1 MKKEKPL
8 FVIAYSKANKRFTA
22 RSVKVEKDYG
32 YLHYIMQKIVKRTRE
47 NKKAS
52 KRSRRKRQCFL
63 NVRPLERRPRPEITE
78 NLTKYKR
85 IKLN

>member
-1 MKKEKPL
+1 MKKEKLL

-32 YLHYIMQKIVKRTRE
+32 HMHYIMQKIAKRTRE
-47 NKKAS
+47 SKKAS
-52 KRSRRKRQCFL
+52 NRSRQKHQYFL
-63 NVRPLERRPRPEITE
+63 SVRSLEQPPQPKITE
-78 NLTKYKR
+78 NFTKYKW